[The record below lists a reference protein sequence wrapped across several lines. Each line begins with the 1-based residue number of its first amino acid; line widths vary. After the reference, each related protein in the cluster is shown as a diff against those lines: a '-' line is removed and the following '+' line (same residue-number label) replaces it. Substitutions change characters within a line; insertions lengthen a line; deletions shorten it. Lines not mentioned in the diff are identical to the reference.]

1 MSLLRC
7 PVRWDNETPGL
18 GTRLTDRKEE
28 KTLAGLFSRTEKKEG
43 LPSNP
48 YLDQF
53 GSHFAGDGWAVPW
66 KIKKDGGDAD
76 YVSGATLSSRAVT
89 DLAWRAASAFREHK
103 AELLA
108 PAIRKENVK

>member
-1 MSLLRC
+1 MAILSPFEKKSTELAYANSVC
-7 PVRWDNETPGL
+7 I
-18 GTRLTDRKEE
+18 RKNFYFP
-28 KTLAGLFSRTEKKEG
+28 LADLFSRTEKKEG